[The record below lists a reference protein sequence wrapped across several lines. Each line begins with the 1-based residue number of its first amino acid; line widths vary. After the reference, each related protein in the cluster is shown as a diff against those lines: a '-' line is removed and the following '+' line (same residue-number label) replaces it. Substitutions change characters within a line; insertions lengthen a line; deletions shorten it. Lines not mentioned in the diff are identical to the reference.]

1 MMSSMT
7 AKHSTAALAIVATA
21 ALALTGCS
29 GDTGGGAG
37 GGDVK
42 IEMQTNFGSTDP
54 SLKVLQKITDAYEK
68 DNAGVEI
75 DLVPSTDTYE
85 DDIKVRLSSNDIPD
99 IWATHGWSLL
109 RYSQFLEPLNDQ
121 PWAKDFNEALA
132 PAMENSDGQFF
143 ALPIDTDVAGIVYN
157 RTVLKDAGIDPT
169 SLTDWDAFE
178 AALKTLKDAGI
189 TPISSSGKDSWF
201 AGNIADFIASGD
213 FTDSELEG
221 FKDGTF
227 DEKGYTRILDHVSTW
242 QKEGWFNPDYSSATT
257 DDLGRS
263 LAEGKTAFVFVQ
275 NYLVATAL
283 GFNPDADL
291 GYMPIPSES
300 GQPFLVGGEGRAYGV
315 SKTSPNKKQ
324 ALDYLAY
331 LAEPDNLSEL
341 AGSVGGIPGLTNAT
355 GDLGVLTASY
365 DAFVK
370 RGDLPLQPYFDRVYL
385 PGGMWN
391 SMVTTTDGV
400 ITGQMSTAEAVKQM
414 KSSYDS
420 LR

>member
-1 MMSSMT
+1 
-7 AKHSTAALAIVATA
+7 
-21 ALALTGCS
+21 
-29 GDTGGGAG
+29 
-37 GGDVK
+37 VK

-68 DNAGVEI
+68 DNAGVKI

-85 DDIKVRLSSNDIPD
+85 DDIKVRLASNDIPD

-109 RYSQFLEPLNDQ
+109 RYSKFLEPLNDQ
-121 PWAKDFNEALA
+121 AWAKNFNKALA

-157 RTVLKDAGIDPT
+157 RTVLKDAGI
-169 SLTDWDAFE
+169 
-178 AALKTLKDAGI
+178 
-189 TPISSSGKDSWF
+189 TPVSSSGKDSWF
-201 AGNIADFIASGD
+201 AGNITDFIGSGD
-213 FTDSELEG
+213 FTQKELDG

-227 DEKGYTRILDHVSTW
+227 DEQGYTRILDHISTW
-242 QKEGWFNPDYSSATT
+242 QKNGWFNPDYSSATT
-257 DDLGRS
+257 DDLGRA
-263 LAEGKTAFVFVQ
+263 LAEGKTGFVFVQ

-283 GFNPDADL
+283 GFNPKADL

-324 ALDYLAY
+324 ALDYIAY
-331 LAEPDNLSEL
+331 LAEPDNLSQL
-341 AGSVGGIPGLTNAT
+341 ASSIGGIPGLTDAT
-355 GDLGVLTASY
+355 SDLGVLQDSY
-365 DAFVK
+365 DQFVK
-370 RGDLPLQPYFDRVYL
+370 PGTLPLQPYFDRVYL
-385 PGGMWN
+385 PGGIWDT
-391 SMVTTTDGV
+391 MVTTTDGV
-400 ITGQMSTAEAVKQM
+400 ITGQMKPADAVKQM

>member
-1 MMSSMT
+1 MMSSRT
-7 AKHSTAALAIVATA
+7 AKHSTAALAIIATA
-21 ALALTGCS
+21 AIALTGCS
-29 GDTGGGAG
+29 GDTGGGG

-68 DNAGVEI
+68 DNAGVTI

-201 AGNIADFIASGD
+201 AGNIADFIGSGD
-213 FTDSELEG
+213 FTDAELEG

-227 DEKGYTRILDHVSTW
+227 DEKGYTRILEHIASW
-242 QKEGWFNPDYSSATT
+242 QKAGWFNPDYSSATT

-291 GYMPIPSES
+291 GYMPIPSEA
-300 GQPFLVGGEGRAYGV
+300 GEPFLVGGEGRAYGV
-315 SKTSPNKKQ
+315 SKTSPNKEQ

-341 AGSVGGIPGLTNAT
+341 AGSIGGIPGLTNAT
-355 GDLGVLTASY
+355 SDLGVLTASY

-370 RGDLPLQPYFDRVYL
+370 PGDLPLKPYFDRVYL
-385 PGGMWN
+385 PNGIWDT
-391 SMVTTTDGV
+391 MVTTTDGV
-400 ITGQMSTAEAVKQM
+400 ITGQMTPADAVKQM

>member
-1 MMSSMT
+1 MKRSMA
-7 AKHSTAALAIVATA
+7 AKHSVAAFAIVATA
-21 ALALTGCS
+21 AVALSGCS
-29 GDTGGGAG
+29 GQPDGGAS

-54 SLKVLQKITDAYEK
+54 SLKVLQKLTDAYEK
-68 DNAGVEI
+68 DNAGVKI

-109 RYSQFLEPLNDQ
+109 RYSKFLEPLNEQ
-121 PWAKDFNEALA
+121 PWAKDFNKALA

-169 SLTDWDAFE
+169 QLTDWDQFE
-178 AALKTLKDAGI
+178 AALKSLKDKGI

-201 AGNIADFIASGD
+201 AGNITDFLGSGD
-213 FTDSELEG
+213 FTDAELKG
-221 FKDGTF
+221 FEDGTF
-227 DEKGYTRILDHVSTW
+227 DAKGYTRILDHVASW
-242 QKEGWFNPDYSSATT
+242 QKAGWFNPDYSSATT

-291 GYMPIPSES
+291 GYMPIPSET
-300 GQPFLVGGEGRAYGV
+300 GEPFLVGGEGRAYGV

-341 AGSVGGIPGLTNAT
+341 AGSIGGIPGLTNAT
-355 GDLGVLTASY
+355 SDLGILTASY

-370 RGDLPLQPYFDRVYL
+370 PGTVPLKPYFDRVYL
-385 PGGMWN
+385 PNGIWDT
-391 SMVTTTDGV
+391 MVTTTDGV
-400 ITGQMSTAEAVKQM
+400 ITGQMSPADAVKQM